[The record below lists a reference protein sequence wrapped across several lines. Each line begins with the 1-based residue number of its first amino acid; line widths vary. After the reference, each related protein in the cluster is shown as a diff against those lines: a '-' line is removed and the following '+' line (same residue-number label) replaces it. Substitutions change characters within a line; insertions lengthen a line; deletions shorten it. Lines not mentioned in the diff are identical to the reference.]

1 MAVQKLGK
9 RNGVI
14 SKKPKKSEFYTFDGE
29 TLIIDTGEFVFE
41 LENYSKDYQKI
52 LDNIDKNEKINTK
65 DFAQLLSKNTIL
77 NAYINED
84 ELEEIDEKTDLIL
97 EKTDEQADLIL
108 RLLSFVATL
117 LKYQPNFFEIGIHLI
132 NNRLI
137 LRQNNLIFNDEVI
150 NLNVDKYTSVNQLIE
165 QRKYIG
171 ELTALTMIVS
181 IIGVLVALIKDKS
194 FKGGTYKQLIDNS
207 KKISRTL
214 NEVIEKIQ
222 KIEINRE
229 FQKTIINKK
238 GENYGNLSKSNKL

>member
-41 LENYSKDYQKI
+41 LENYSKGYQKI
-52 LDNIDKNEKINTK
+52 LDNIDKNEQINTK
-65 DFAQLLSKNTIL
+65 EFVRLFSNNTTL
-77 NAYINED
+77 FAYINEY
-84 ELEEIDEKTDLIL
+84 ELEETNDP
-97 EKTDEQADLIL
+97 ADLAVELI
-108 RLLSFVATL
+108 SFIATL
-117 LKYQPNFFEIGIHLI
+117 LKYQVNFFEMTVHLI

-137 LRQNNLIFNDEVI
+137 LRQNNLIFNDEIV
-150 NLNVDKYTSVNQLIE
+150 NLNIDKYTSVNQLIE
-165 QRKYIG
+165 QRKYIKD
-171 ELTALTMIVS
+171 LTVLAMIDT
-181 IIGVLVALIKDKS
+181 IITVLVLPIKDKS

-214 NEVIEKIQ
+214 TEAIEKIQ

-229 FQKTIINKK
+229 FQKNNNK
-238 GENYGNLSKSNKL
+238 

>member
-1 MAVQKLGK
+1 MAIEKLGK

-14 SKKPKKSEFYTFDGE
+14 SKKPKKSDFYTCDGE
-29 TLIIDTGEFVFE
+29 TFIFATGEFVVE
-41 LENYSKDYQKI
+41 LDNYSKDYRKI
-52 LDNIDKNEKINTK
+52 LNNIDKNEKINTK
-65 DFAQLLSKNTIL
+65 DFANLLNKNTIL

-84 ELEEIDEKTDLIL
+84 ELEEIDQQTDSIL
-97 EKTDEQADLIL
+97 QKTDEQAELIL
-108 RLLSFVATL
+108 RLLSFVATI
-117 LKYQPNFFEIGIHLI
+117 LKYQSNFFEIGIHLI

-214 NEVIEKIQ
+214 TEAIEKIQ

-229 FQKTIINKK
+229 FQKNNNK
-238 GENYGNLSKSNKL
+238 

>member
-1 MAVQKLGK
+1 MEDFMAIEKLGK

-14 SKKPKKSEFYTFDGE
+14 SKKPKKSDFYTFDGE
-29 TLIIDTGEFVFE
+29 TLIFDTGEFVFE
-41 LENYSKDYQKI
+41 LENYSKDYRKI
-52 LDNIDKNEKINTK
+52 LNNIDKNEKINTK
-65 DFAQLLSKNTIL
+65 DFANLLNKNTIL

-84 ELEEIDEKTDLIL
+84 ELEEINQQTDSIL
-97 EKTDEQADLIL
+97 QKTDEQAELIL
-108 RLLSFVATL
+108 RLLSFVATI
-117 LKYQPNFFEIGIHLI
+117 LKYQSNFFEIGIHLI

-137 LRQNNLIFNDEVI
+137 LRQNNLIFNDKVI

-171 ELTALTMIVS
+171 DLTALTMIIS

-214 NEVIEKIQ
+214 TEAIEKIQ
-222 KIEINRE
+222 KIEINRV
-229 FQKTIINKK
+229 N
-238 GENYGNLSKSNKL
+238 

>member
-1 MAVQKLGK
+1 MAIQKLGK

-14 SKKPKKSEFYTFDGE
+14 SKKPKKSDFYTFDGE
-29 TLIIDTGEFVFE
+29 TLIFDTGEFVFE

-84 ELEEIDEKTDLIL
+84 ELDEIDEQTVSTLQ
-97 EKTDEQADLIL
+97 KTDEQADLIL
-108 RLLSFVATL
+108 RLLSFVATI

-132 NNRLI
+132 NNRLV

-150 NLNVDKYTSVNQLIE
+150 NLNVDKYTSVNQLVE

-171 ELTALTMIVS
+171 DLTALTMIDS
-181 IIGVLVALIKDKS
+181 IIGVLVALIKNKN
-194 FKGGTYKQLIDNS
+194 FKVGTYKQLIDNS

-214 NEVIEKIQ
+214 TEAIEKIQ

-229 FQKTIINKK
+229 FQKNNNK
-238 GENYGNLSKSNKL
+238 

>member
-29 TLIIDTGEFVFE
+29 TLIFDTGEFVFE
-41 LENYSKDYQKI
+41 IENYSKGYQKI

-84 ELEEIDEKTDLIL
+84 ELDEIDEQTDSIL

-108 RLLSFVATL
+108 RLLSFVATI

-137 LRQNNLIFNDEVI
+137 LRQNNLIFNDEII
-150 NLNVDKYTSVNQLIE
+150 NLNIDKYTSVNQLIE

-171 ELTALTMIVS
+171 DLTALTMIIS

-214 NEVIEKIQ
+214 TEAIEKIQ
-222 KIEINRE
+222 KIEINRV
-229 FQKTIINKK
+229 N
-238 GENYGNLSKSNKL
+238 